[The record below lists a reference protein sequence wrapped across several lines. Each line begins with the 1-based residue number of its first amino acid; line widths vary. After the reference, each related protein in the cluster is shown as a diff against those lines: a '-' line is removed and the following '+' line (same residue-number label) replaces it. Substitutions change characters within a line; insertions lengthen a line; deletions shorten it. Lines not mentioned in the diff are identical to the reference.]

1 MVCIVLWQRGKPM
14 STPDVE
20 EQIFVQTPNIEKHRL
35 LRYALLIAA
44 ASYVILSTYYISET
58 RSSLASLAVAQ
69 KAAIANLQQR
79 QAATEDDLKTSNHA
93 LSQQLGITERGLQ
106 AAYAGTTTEL
116 RQNQRS
122 FERRMQDQQN
132 QQNQAVDQV
141 TFEVANVQT
150 ELSGAKKEIAAT
162 RTDLES
168 TKVKLDRAI
177 GDLTGQSSL
186 IARTREDLEE
196 LRHRGDRNYYEFSL
210 SKGEHATQLSTIA
223 LQLKKAD
230 AKKGKFTLTVIA
242 DDRVIEKKDRGV
254 AEPLQFYTGRNRQL
268 YEVVI
273 FTVDKNKVTG
283 YLSTPK
289 TPGLTASR

>member
-1 MVCIVLWQRGKPM
+1 M
-14 STPDVE
+14 STPAVE
-20 EQIFVQTPNIEKHRL
+20 EQIPIQTPNIEKHRL

-44 ASYVILSTYYISET
+44 ASYVILSSYYISET
-58 RSSLASLAVAQ
+58 RSSLASLAVTQ

-79 QAATEDDLKTSNHA
+79 QAATEADLKTSNQA
-93 LSQQLGITERGLQ
+93 LAQQLGITERGLQ
-106 AAYAGTTTEL
+106 AAYAGTTAEL
-116 RQNQRS
+116 RQNQRVL
-122 FERRMQDQQN
+122 ERHLQDQQN
-132 QQNQAVDQV
+132 EVIGQV
-141 TFEVANVQT
+141 TSQVAEVRG
-150 ELSGAKKEIAAT
+150 ELSGAKREIAAT

-230 AKKGKFTLTVIA
+230 AKKGKYTLNVIA

>member
-1 MVCIVLWQRGKPM
+1 MNTPEVNEEIPVKTASSGALMFGRHALMIIVAFY
-14 STPDVE
+14 V
-20 EQIFVQTPNIEKHRL
+20 V
-35 LRYALLIAA
+35 
-44 ASYVILSTYYISET
+44 ASAYVISDT
-58 RSSLASLAVAQ
+58 RTRLASVTADQ

-79 QAATEDDLKTSNHA
+79 QAATENDLKASNQA
-93 LSQQLGITERGLQ
+93 LAQQLGITERGLQ
-106 AAYAGTTTEL
+106 AAYAGTTAEL
-116 RQNQRS
+116 RQNQKS

-132 QQNQAVDQV
+132 EASEAIGQV
-141 TFEVANVQT
+141 NGEVADVRSD
-150 ELSGAKKEIAAT
+150 LGGAKKEIAAT

-196 LRHRGDRNYYEFSL
+196 LKHRGDRNYYEFAL
-210 SKGEHATQLSTIA
+210 YKGEQPTRLSTVG

-230 AKKGKFTLTVIA
+230 AKRNKFTLSVIA
-242 DDRVIEKKDRGV
+242 DDRIIEKKDRGA

-273 FTVDKNKVTG
+273 FTVEKNKVTG

-289 TPGLTASR
+289 SPDLTATR

>member
-1 MVCIVLWQRGKPM
+1 M
-14 STPDVE
+14 SAPEVE
-20 EQIFVQTPNIEKHRL
+20 EQIPVQTPYVKQHTF
-35 LRYALLIAA
+35 LRYALLIVA
-44 ASYVILSTYYISET
+44 ASYVIVSSHFIFDT
-58 RSSLASLAVAQ
+58 RSRVASFEAAQ
-69 KAAIANLQQR
+69 KAAIADLQQR
-79 QAATEDDLKTSNHA
+79 QAATEDELKTSNQA
-93 LSQQLGITERGLQ
+93 LAQQLRITERGLQ
-106 AAYAGTTTEL
+106 AASAGTTAQL
-116 RQNQRS
+116 RENQRA

-132 QQNQAVDQV
+132 AAVDQV
-141 TFEVANVQT
+141 TSEVATVRT
-150 ELSGAKKEIAAT
+150 ELSGAKKDIAAT

-210 SKGEHATQLSTIA
+210 SKNERATQLSNIA
-223 LQLKKAD
+223 LQLKKTD
-230 AKKGKFTLTVIA
+230 AKKGKFTLNVIA

>member
-1 MVCIVLWQRGKPM
+1 M
-14 STPDVE
+14 STPDVK
-20 EQIFVQTPNIEKHRL
+20 EQIFVQTLNIEKLRL
-35 LRYALLIAA
+35 LRYVMLIAA

-58 RSSLASLAVAQ
+58 RSSLASLAAAQ

-79 QAATEDDLKTSNHA
+79 QAATDDDVKASSLA

-106 AAYAGTTTEL
+106 AAYASTTADL

-122 FERRMQDQQN
+122 FERRIQGQQN

-177 GDLTGQSSL
+177 GDLTGQSGL

-196 LRHRGDRNYYEFSL
+196 LGHRGDRNYYEFSL

-230 AKKGKFTLTVIA
+230 AKKGKFTLNVIA
-242 DDRVIEKKDRGV
+242 DDRVIEKRDRGV

>member
-1 MVCIVLWQRGKPM
+1 MVCIVVWQRGKPM

-20 EQIFVQTPNIEKHRL
+20 EQIPVQTPNIEKHRL

-44 ASYVILSTYYISET
+44 ASYVILSSYYISDM

-79 QAATEDDLKTSNHA
+79 QAATEDDLKTSNDA

-168 TKVKLDRAI
+168 TKVKLDRAV

-210 SKGEHATQLSTIA
+210 PKGEHATQLSTIA

-230 AKKGKFTLTVIA
+230 AKKGKFTLNVLA

-268 YEVVI
+268 YEVVV